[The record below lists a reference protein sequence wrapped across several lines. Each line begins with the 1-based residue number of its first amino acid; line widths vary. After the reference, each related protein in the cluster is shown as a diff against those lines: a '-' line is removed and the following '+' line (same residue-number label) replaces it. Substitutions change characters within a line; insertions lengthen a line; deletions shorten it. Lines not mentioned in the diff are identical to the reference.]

1 MTAKDR
7 TDSSSEEKDP
17 KSRSL
22 KHDNFKGRYFYSL
35 AIVTMEQRL
44 QEVTRTTIIQVYNSA
59 MAFCKQSYS

>member
-44 QEVTRTTIIQVYNSA
+44 QEVTRTTIIQV
-59 MAFCKQSYS
+59 